1 MRTIAVGCSRAYECR
16 TSLFLGRALGG
27 RSRRVKLAEHA

>member
-16 TSLFLGRALGG
+16 TSLFLGRARGAEPP
-27 RSRRVKLAEHA
+27 VKLAEHA